1 MAPNIDENPPV
12 VVLYLIVL
20 AAALYLMSVS
30 RQRGLGARRG
40 WIWFNAWVAAGAL
53 FLFSLLTGFSIGL
66 FLFPASALAIFWL
79 AVNAPYWREVAGFA
93 LGAALVLIG
102 TVLLV

>member
-1 MAPNIDENPPV
+1 MI
-12 VVLYLIVL
+12 VLYLVVL

-30 RQRGLGARRG
+30 RRRGLGARRG
-40 WIWFNAWVAAGAL
+40 WPWFNAWVATGAL

-79 AVNAPYWREVAGFA
+79 AVNAPYWREVAGFP
-93 LGAALVLIG
+93 LGAVLVLVG
-102 TVLLV
+102 TVLFV

>member
-1 MAPNIDENPPV
+1 MI
-12 VVLYLIVL
+12 VLYLIVL
-20 AAALYLMSVS
+20 AGAMYLMSVS

-40 WIWFNAWVAAGAL
+40 WLWFNAWVATGAL

-79 AVNAPYWREVAGFA
+79 AVNAPYWREVAGFPV
-93 LGAALVLIG
+93 GAVLVLAG
-102 TVLLV
+102 TVLFV

>member
-1 MAPNIDENPPV
+1 MI
-12 VVLYLIVL
+12 VLYPIVL
-20 AAALYLMSVS
+20 AAALYLMWKS

-40 WIWFNAWVAAGAL
+40 WIWFNAWVGAGAL

-79 AVNAPYWREVAGFA
+79 AVNAPYWREVAGFP
-93 LGAALVLIG
+93 LGAALV
-102 TVLLV
+102 VLGILLFV

>member
-1 MAPNIDENPPV
+1 VAPNIEENPSV

-40 WIWFNAWVAAGAL
+40 WLWFNAWVATGAL

-66 FLFPASALAIFWL
+66 FLFPAAALAIFWL
-79 AVNAPYWREVAGFA
+79 AVNAPYWREVAGFP

-102 TVLLV
+102 SLLLV

>member
-1 MAPNIDENPPV
+1 MI
-12 VVLYLIVL
+12 VLYLIVL

-40 WIWFNAWVAAGAL
+40 WLWFNAWVATGAL
-53 FLFSLLTGFSIGL
+53 FLFSLVTGFSIGL

-79 AVNAPYWREVAGFA
+79 AVNAPYWREAAGFL
-93 LGAALVLIG
+93 LGVVLVVVG
-102 TVLLV
+102 TVLFV